1 MTDQTSTGIKLTVAL
16 NRAARIVAGIADP
29 RERVTVTL
37 TQEHVAALS
46 TGAREILSQ
55 VLATGTYMRASSS
68 GAGVVDRPLPPLAE
82 DTADAVCAALEATA
96 VEVRDA
102 QAAYDARMI
111 AEAARQ
117 AEWNAEQERLRA
129 ERERKVREAVALLD
143 PATMTPHQAFI
154 LSLDRPRISDV
165 GGNDVPADLVDH
177 VRAIAKAA
185 QDRHAAEAAE
195 VAIAKAART
204 QAAYDLIGLSDE
216 ARLVVDGGL
225 DATDA
230 VRVAMRDAGLNR
242 LRSMGLSIQHDA
254 ISFGLRGVRAKDLT
268 LDQSLALLSAAQV
281 LHLPDEAWP
290 VDDRKQL
297 MARDVEI
304 GEGFAAQLDVWR
316 AEDIRDDDG
325 RCDVADEDLPA
336 MRIVI
341 TVRVRHIDLDCGWSD
356 CHRVL

>member
-1 MTDQTSTGIKLTVAL
+1 MTDQNSSGIKLTVAL

-29 RERVTVTL
+29 RERATVTL

-55 VLATGTYMRASSS
+55 VLATGTYMRASAS
-68 GAGVVDRPLPPLAE
+68 GTGVVDRPLPPLAE

-111 AEAARQ
+111 AEAVRQ
-117 AEWNAEQERLRA
+117 AERDREQDLRRAEQERL
-129 ERERKVREAVALLD
+129 VREAVARLD
-143 PATMTPHQAFI
+143 PATMTPHEAF
-154 LSLDRPRISDV
+154 LLTLDKPRVSSTS
-165 GGNDVPADLVDH
+165 GDVPADLIDH
-177 VRAIAKAA
+177 VRALAKAA

-195 VAIAKAART
+195 AALAKAART

-230 VRVAMRDAGLNR
+230 VRTAMRDAGLNR

-254 ISFGLRGVRAKDLT
+254 ISFGLCGVRAKDLT

-290 VDDRKQL
+290 VTDRKEL
-297 MARDVEI
+297 MAREIEI

-341 TVRVRHIDLDCGWSD
+341 TVRVRHVDLDCDWSD